1 MFSETRCL
9 QLALYHLSLLSARFS
24 FFVFHFSFMPTLF
37 AAEKA
42 PIFDLSLVVD
52 WVGLLIYLLLALV
65 AFWGT
70 YSVILIWRRV
80 NQLRFPNESEQIE
93 FLTAIEPYLAS
104 NRTEELEQLCEE
116 DPRALV
122 QLTLV
127 ALKNKH
133 LPTPK
138 LRDLLI
144 ERFQRD
150 ISAELD
156 YRGSWVQT
164 IIKAA
169 PMLGLYGTVVG
180 MMGAFSKLGAV
191 TQVSPDKLAA
201 DISLALI
208 TTACGLTIAIPLI
221 LATATINI
229 RISKLEDL
237 VGSGL
242 TRLVEVFS
250 GSRQRAEGR

>member
-1 MFSETRCL
+1 MFS
-9 QLALYHLSLLSARFS
+9 ALI
-24 FFVFHFSFMPTLF
+24 LF

-42 PIFDLSLVVD
+42 PVFDLSVVVD
-52 WVGLLIYLLLALV
+52 WIALFLYLLLALV

-80 NQLRFPNESEQIE
+80 SQLRFKDESEQIE
-93 FLTAIEPYLAS
+93 FLAAIEPYLAS
-104 NRTEELEQLCEE
+104 NRTEELQQLCEE

-133 LPTPK
+133 LPTSK

-180 MMGAFSKLGAV
+180 MMGAFSKLSAV
-191 TQVSPDKLAA
+191 TQVSPDKLAG
-201 DISLALI
+201 DISFALV
-208 TTACGLTIAIPLI
+208 TTAIGLTIAIPLI
-221 LATATINI
+221 LITAIINI
-229 RISKLEDL
+229 RISKFEDL
-237 VGSGL
+237 VGAGL
-242 TRLVEVFS
+242 TRLVEIF
-250 GSRQRAEGR
+250 SRQ

>member
-1 MFSETRCL
+1 ML
-9 QLALYHLSLLSARFS
+9 YAL
-24 FFVFHFSFMPTLF
+24 TLF

-42 PIFDLSLVVD
+42 PIFDLTLVVN
-52 WVGLLIYLLLALV
+52 WLGLFVYLLLALV
-65 AFWGT
+65 AFWGL
-70 YSVILIWRRV
+70 YNVILIWRRV
-80 NQLRFPNESEQIE
+80 KQLRFRDEAEQAE
-93 FLTAIEPYLAS
+93 FLAAIEPYITS
-104 NRTEELEQLCEE
+104 GNTEELEKLCED

-150 ISAELD
+150 IAAELD
-156 YRGSWVQT
+156 YLGSWIQT

-169 PMLGLYGTVVG
+169 PMIGLYGTVVG
-180 MMGAFSKLGAV
+180 MMGAFGKLGAV

-201 DISLALI
+201 DISFALV
-208 TTACGLTIAIPLI
+208 TTVYGLTIAIPLI
-221 LATATINI
+221 LATASINI

-237 VGSGL
+237 VGTGL
-242 TRLVEVFS
+242 TRLIEFF
-250 GSRQRAEGR
+250 SRQ

>member
-1 MFSETRCL
+1 MF
-9 QLALYHLSLLSARFS
+9 F
-24 FFVFHFSFMPTLF
+24 LF

-42 PIFDLSLVVD
+42 PAFDISPIVD
-52 WVGLLIYLLLALV
+52 WTGYLIYFFLALV
-65 AFWGT
+65 AVWGA
-70 YSVILIWRRV
+70 YCVILIWRRV
-80 NQLRFPNESEQIE
+80 KQLRFNDETEQEE
-93 FLTAIEPYLAS
+93 FLAALEPYLQS
-104 NRTEELEQLCEE
+104 NQTEELEKLCEE

-127 ALKNKH
+127 ALKNRN
-133 LPTPK
+133 LPKSK

-150 ISAELD
+150 VSAELD
-156 YRGSWVQT
+156 YTGSWVQT

-180 MMGAFSKLGAV
+180 MMGAFSKLSAV

-201 DISLALI
+201 DISLALV

-237 VGSGL
+237 IGAGM
-242 TRLVEVFS
+242 TRLVELF
-250 GSRQRAEGR
+250 GK

>member
-1 MFSETRCL
+1 MADILPSPLISHSLISHFMFI
-9 QLALYHLSLLSARFS
+9 
-24 FFVFHFSFMPTLF
+24 LF

-52 WVGLLIYLLLALV
+52 WAGFLVYFFLALV
-65 AFWGT
+65 AFWGL

-80 NQLRFPNESEQIE
+80 NQLRFKNESEQAE
-93 FLTAIEPYLAS
+93 FLAAIEPYAAS
-104 NRTEELEQLCEE
+104 NNTEELEKLCEQ

-127 ALKNKH
+127 ALKHKH

-150 ISAELD
+150 IANELD
-156 YRGSWVQT
+156 YLGSWVQT

-169 PMLGLYGTVVG
+169 PMIGLYGTVVG
-180 MMGAFSKLGAV
+180 MMGAFGKLGAV

-201 DISLALI
+201 DISFALV
-208 TTACGLTIAIPLI
+208 TTVYGLTIAIPLI
-221 LATATINI
+221 LATASINI

-237 VGSGL
+237 VGSGM
-242 TRLVEVFS
+242 TRLVEIF
-250 GSRQRAEGR
+250 GNRQ